1 MDKRKY
7 GDKMIRPGVD
17 KDDRPERPD
26 PAKKD
31 APAPNRRARP

>member
-26 PAKKD
+26 PAAKG
-31 APAPNRRARP
+31 RPTTEQKG